1 MTTTMEYG
9 IISKLYK
16 ARQNLLAQLKEC
28 GFDTKQYENCN
39 INELNSMYQ
48 SGQQDMIIE
57 NDKKEKI
64 YINFRIDK
72 GLRPQ
77 YISDLIEDLYNLD
90 NILQKTDMVFII
102 CKSIPNDTIKTTL
115 IQLFAEQNIFI
126 NVLSIDR
133 LQFNIFNHNYVPKH
147 RRLDNN
153 ELLSIKNTYNIND
166 DSSFCKISRFDPV
179 AQLIGL
185 RPNEVC
191 EITRNTQNTI
201 ESKFYRICVNK

>member
-1 MTTTMEYG
+1 MAAMEYN

-16 ARQNLLAQLKEC
+16 ARQNLLAQLNEC
-28 GFDTKQYENCN
+28 NYNTTQYNNCN
-39 INELNSMYQ
+39 IIELNTMYQ
-48 SGQQDMIIE
+48 NGQQDMLIE

-77 YISDLIEDLYNLD
+77 YIYDLIEDLYNLD

-102 CKSIPNDTIKTTL
+102 CKSMPNDTIKTTL
-115 IQLFAEQNIFI
+115 TQLFAEQNIFI
-126 NVLSIDR
+126 TVLSIDR

-147 RRLDNN
+147 RRLSNV
-153 ELLSIKNTYNIND
+153 ELSSIKNTFNIKD

-191 EITRNTQNTI
+191 EITRHTKSTL
-201 ESKFYRICVNK
+201 ESNFYRVCVNK